1 MAGVLYF
8 SPRSRPSMEIL
19 QELHRTQNRDFVFV
33 NVDDPIERRKMPRA
47 VIGVPMALLPDGRA
61 LSGDSLF
68 RVVFAARSQPAQPM
82 EPQAVGADGFGA
94 FLEGDAAEDDPQ
106 SSLEGFFAR
115 VETPKEDPVE
125 DKRVSLDALQASRN
139 NDIKAFQ

>member
-1 MAGVLYF
+1 
-8 SPRSRPSMEIL
+8 MEIL

-33 NVDDPIERRKMPRA
+33 NVDDREERRKLPRA

-68 RVVFAARSQPAQPM
+68 KVVFTERSQPVQAM

-94 FLEGDAAEDDPQ
+94 FLEGDAADEDPQ

-115 VETPKEDPVE
+115 VETPDEDPIE
-125 DKRVSLDALQASRN
+125 DKRVSLDALQAAR
-139 NDIKAFQ
+139 DQDMRAFK